1 VIKLVGL
8 RESENRIF
16 MVTEWMKGG
25 NLGKICEGMAK
36 QGKRMSEEDARLI
49 ITQLMKGVA
58 HIHSKG
64 IIHRDIK
71 PDNVLFLEEGSF
83 ENLKLADFGLSTE
96 FSQQWSLNCVSS
108 KVGTAL
114 YMAPEVF
121 EEKSYSKVSRAYWV
135 IYYLGK
141 GSGCLEHRGHSLQ
154 AAVGVHAPPPPKKK
168 QHGKIHIQSQKW
180 QDRFRNFRKQVE

>member
-96 FSQQWSLNCVSS
+96 FSQQWNLN
-108 KVGTAL
+108 
-114 YMAPEVF
+114 
-121 EEKSYSKVSRAYWV
+121 
-135 IYYLGK
+135 
-141 GSGCLEHRGHSLQ
+141 
-154 AAVGVHAPPPPKKK
+154 
-168 QHGKIHIQSQKW
+168 
-180 QDRFRNFRKQVE
+180 